1 MRERRIR
8 DSRKGDGKEKGGVG
22 EESGLFPG
30 VGLFPWKRLL
40 HETVRSVV
48 RSHDPHRQTWVIRK
62 CAGHS

>member
-8 DSRKGDGKEKGGVG
+8 DSRKGDGKDKGGVG

-48 RSHDPHRQTWVIRK
+48 RSHDPHRQT
-62 CAGHS
+62 

>member
-8 DSRKGDGKEKGGVG
+8 DSRKGDGKDKGGVG

-40 HETVRSVV
+40 QETVRSVV
-48 RSHDPHRQTWVIRK
+48 RSHDPHRQT
-62 CAGHS
+62 